1 MSKSTSCAQTAH
13 WNRLSAPDP
22 ATLTRTERMRSV
34 PGAIAPSIFRQTRFR
49 GDRFLAKRRLAPTR
63 ASNHFGPKSKSL
75 AVTHSWNDCE
85 GDNTSSSN
93 GLSGGVL
100 GLSVLCASC
109 QRGRAEAPDHFS
121 GSFRATGGH

>member
-1 MSKSTSCAQTAH
+1 VSEHCRPWGHAPSRDTGGMSKSTSCAQTAH

-63 ASNHFGPKSKSL
+63 ASNHFSL
-75 AVTHSWNDCE
+75 
-85 GDNTSSSN
+85 
-93 GLSGGVL
+93 
-100 GLSVLCASC
+100 
-109 QRGRAEAPDHFS
+109 
-121 GSFRATGGH
+121 